1 MNISHLQLSVVI
13 LVFMALYTFVLS
25 SLRKEKF
32 VVKED
37 AFVFG
42 LGIFLWTVQLTN
54 GILWVVDTSFVYV
67 WCLVFWQFI
76 PSVFL
81 FGIAVLVSQSPGVTK
96 GIAIRY
102 DSALA
107 KFLELLPLT
116 GLNSSLCA
124 FSWSNTFIIFLTP
137 ILFSAGGA
145 LLIIA
150 CLSISLFTLRAPD
163 RIGMALVSPKVEF
176 EDVQY
181 RRFKNGF
188 PMSPIVYFVPGLGI
202 WEIYV
207 SILHHASIAYIS
219 SWILY
224 MVAVI
229 FVYII
234 VTIGIMQSDT
244 VDEDA
249 EKEPSK
255 PVMVLFKSLKENVCP
270 RIYLP

>member
-42 LGIFLWTVQLTN
+42 LGLLLWTAQLTN
-54 GILWVVDTSFVYV
+54 GIVWVVHTSFLYV
-67 WCLVFWQFI
+67 WCLIFWQFV

-96 GIAIRY
+96 GIVIRG

-107 KFLELLPLT
+107 KFLKLLP
-116 GLNSSLCA
+116 SSRKNITLCS
-124 FSWSNTFIIFLTP
+124 FSWLNTFNIFVLP

-145 LLIIA
+145 LFVIA
-150 CLSISLFTLRAPD
+150 CLSISLFTLRGPD
-163 RIGMALVSPKVEF
+163 RIGMALVSPDVEF

-207 SILHHASIAYIS
+207 SILHHANITYIG

-234 VTIGIMQSDT
+234 AAIGIMQSDI

-249 EKEPSK
+249 EEKPSK

-270 RIYLP
+270 RVYLP